1 MDTTKLI
8 ENLIAAQ
15 KEIENANRTA
25 VNEFFKSR
33 SKKDGSPY
41 ATLED
46 VIEAVKDKLLKHGI
60 LYQQISES
68 VEGGVCIET
77 VFYGHG
83 AELSTGKLFVPADKQ
98 TPQGYGS
105 ALTYARRYSLSLACG
120 IGADD
125 DDGNKAT
132 QAVKENPE
140 NVAKDKAPKAPAKKK
155 SNQESG
161 LTLASDSSKPQA
173 VESGDYWVPRN
184 EGDAKLFVKKCIE
197 IMPMHDDIDKWKGY
211 YRANAGRIDVLKD
224 NYPELYEEIG
234 AAFTAQKQKI
244 EGGANA

>member
-98 TPQGYGS
+98 TPQGS
-105 ALTYARRYSLSLACG
+105 
-120 IGADD
+120 
-125 DDGNKAT
+125 
-132 QAVKENPE
+132 
-140 NVAKDKAPKAPAKKK
+140 
-155 SNQESG
+155 
-161 LTLASDSSKPQA
+161 
-173 VESGDYWVPRN
+173 
-184 EGDAKLFVKKCIE
+184 
-197 IMPMHDDIDKWKGY
+197 
-211 YRANAGRIDVLKD
+211 
-224 NYPELYEEIG
+224 
-234 AAFTAQKQKI
+234 
-244 EGGANA
+244 